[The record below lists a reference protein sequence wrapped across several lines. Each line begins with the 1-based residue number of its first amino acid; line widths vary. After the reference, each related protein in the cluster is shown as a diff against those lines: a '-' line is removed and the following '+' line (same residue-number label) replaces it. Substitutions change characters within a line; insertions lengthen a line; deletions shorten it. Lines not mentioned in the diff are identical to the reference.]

1 MRHAT
6 AGNGPHVLRE
16 INRELVLRVLRS
28 ADDPPRITDLSHA
41 TGLSR
46 PAVMRALAD
55 LGGAGLVESLHP
67 ADAATPRVGRP
78 AQRARFRAE
87 LGHVVGVD
95 VGPHKVLVKVA
106 DLAGRVVATRRSDV
120 SDRTGGAEI
129 LAAAGDAIAAA
140 VADGTAAARAG
151 AVAAGGPWAITVA
164 SPGLVSTGRGD
175 VRLTPSMPG
184 WAGLPIVDV
193 LHDRFGCPV
202 RLEHDVTL
210 SLVGERWLGV
220 ARDVDSAVFV
230 QWGERI
236 GAGIL
241 INGVPYRGA
250 HIAAG
255 ELGFL
260 DVGTAGT
267 GVAPLTVDGIG
278 PFERLVGARAILAL
292 ARTMS
297 AERGEHALHRAL
309 LPAGPDSGLP
319 ALFAAAAAGNPTAG
333 TIVDTVADRFA
344 RGLAPLIL
352 LVDPRRVVI
361 GGGVSRAGAPL
372 LDAVRTAVAGRVL
385 ETPEITL
392 SVLGEESVAL
402 GAVRHALDSV
412 EDRLRV

>member
-6 AGNGPHVLRE
+6 AGTGPHVLRE
-16 INRELVLRVLRS
+16 INRDLVLRILRS
-28 ADDPPRITDLSHA
+28 AEDPPRVIDLSQA

-55 LGGAGLVESLHP
+55 LGGAGLVESLDP
-67 ADAATPRVGRP
+67 ADVAAPRIGRP

-95 VGPHKVLVKVA
+95 VGPHKILVKVA
-106 DLAGRVVATRRSDV
+106 DLAGRVVATRRLDV

-129 LAAAGDAIAAA
+129 LAAAGDAIAGGI
-140 VADGTAAARAG
+140 ADVRTGAAACA
-151 AVAAGGPWAITVA
+151 PWAITVA

-193 LHDRFGCPV
+193 LRERFDCPV
-202 RLEHDVTL
+202 LLEHDVTL

-236 GAGIL
+236 GASIL

-250 HIAAG
+250 HVAAG

-260 DVGTAGT
+260 DVGTAGSGDT
-267 GVAPLTVDGIG
+267 PLAAGGVG
-278 PFERLVGARAILAL
+278 PFERLVGAQAILTL
-292 ARTMS
+292 ARAMS
-297 AERGEHALHRAL
+297 AADAGGALHRTL
-309 LPAGPDSGLP
+309 SLAGPDSGLP
-319 ALFAAAAAGNPTAG
+319 ALFAAAAAGDPTA
-333 TIVDTVADRFA
+333 TAIVDTVAHRFA

-352 LVDPRRVVI
+352 LVDPQRVII

-372 LDAVRTAVAGRVL
+372 LDAVRAAVAGRVL

-392 SVLGEESVAL
+392 SPLGEESVAL